1 MAAHGSAARRWRF
14 LVIGLLLA
22 LVLAGAATAGAESTG
37 IIKVKV
43 EYPDAGGIFHPLAR
57 VEVFL
62 WAGDGTHYACT
73 NGKGVA
79 TFTDVPAGGGIFAAT
94 GVGVSSLHCDNGEFL
109 TPGTHL
115 KLYSKG
121 QGGIALAADQTKMI
135 TFQLDPP
142 PADQM
147 WVCGGEEPTM
157 TGTPGRD
164 VLVGS
169 ADRDIISAG
178 DGNDTIKGMGGN
190 DILCGGPGRDR
201 ILGGGG
207 NDLIF
212 GEAGNDMDNLPLPP
226 TLLKGLFGGPGTDYV
241 YGGYGTD
248 YCEGETALGCE
259 YD

>member
-14 LVIGLLLA
+14 LVVGLLLA
-22 LVLAGAATAGAESTG
+22 LVLAGAATAGAEGTG
-37 IIKVKV
+37 TIKVKV
-43 EYPDAGGIFHPLAR
+43 QYPDDGMVYHPLAR

-62 WAGDGTHYACT
+62 AAGGVHYACT
-73 NGKGVA
+73 NAKGIA
-79 TFTDVPAGGGIFAAT
+79 TFTDIPAGSGYFTAT
-94 GVGVSSLHCDNGEFL
+94 GVGVSSLHCANGEFL

-115 KLYSKG
+115 KLRFKA
-121 QGGIALAADQTKMI
+121 QGGIALAEGQTRVI
-135 TFQLDPP
+135 TFQLDAP

-147 WVCGGEEPTM
+147 YLCGGETPTM

-164 VLVGS
+164 ILVGS
-169 ADRDIISAG
+169 AERDIISAG
-178 DGNDTIKGMGGN
+178 EGNDVIKGMGGN
-190 DILCGGPGRDR
+190 DTLCGGPGRDR

-212 GEAGNDMDNLPLPP
+212 GEAGTDMDNLPLPP
-226 TLLKGLFGGPGTDYV
+226 TLLKGLFGGPGNDYI